1 MEGHASNETVIELSD
16 VHYESHDGTGILKGV
31 NLDVRRGEIMCVI
44 GASGAGKS
52 TLLKLIAGLLR
63 PTLGSIRVLGID
75 ITSLTERQLNDVRKR
90 IGVVFQFG
98 ALFDSLTA
106 FENVAF
112 PLREHTDMSE
122 SKIRERVYEL
132 LDAVGMRGS
141 EHLLPAELSGGMR
154 KRIGIARA
162 LALHPEVILYDE
174 PTSGLDPIMANTINS
189 LIADMRKRYG
199 VTSVIVTHD
208 IHSAFELAD
217 RMAVLHDGRIL
228 VCDTP
233 QAIGESRHP
242 LLHEFIRFGVR
253 KV

>member
-1 MEGHASNETVIELSD
+1 LKGIAEDEIVIELDD
-16 VHYESHDGTGILKGV
+16 VHYEAPDGTKVLSGISLS
-31 NLDVRRGEIMCVI
+31 VRRGEIMCVI

-63 PTLGSIRVLGID
+63 PTYGVVRVLGVD
-75 ITSLTERQLNDVRKR
+75 ITSLPERQLNDVRKR
-90 IGVVFQFG
+90 LGVVFQFG

-112 PLREHTDMSE
+112 PLREHTDMTE
-122 SKIRERVYEL
+122 DEIIGRVIEL
-132 LDAVGMRGS
+132 LDAVGMSDSG
-141 EHLLPAELSGGMR
+141 HLLPAELSGGMR

-162 LALHPEVILYDE
+162 LALHPEIVLYDE
-174 PTSGLDPIMANTINS
+174 PTSGLDPITADAINK
-189 LIADMRKRYG
+189 LISDMRKRYG

-217 RMAVLHDGRIL
+217 RMAMLHDGRIL

-233 QAIGESRHP
+233 LAIRTSHHP
-242 LLHEFIRFGVR
+242 LVQKFIRFGVHGA
-253 KV
+253 

>member
-1 MEGHASNETVIELSD
+1 MEKNISNEHVIELED
-16 VHYESHDGTGILKGV
+16 VHYSVPDGTEVLSGV
-31 NLDVRRGEIMCVI
+31 NLNVKRGEIMCVV

-63 PTLGSIRVLGID
+63 PTSGSVKVLGVD
-75 ITSLTERQLNDVRKR
+75 ITFLTERQLNDVRKR

-112 PLREHTDMSE
+112 PLREHTNMSE
-122 SKIRERVYEL
+122 DEIRERVFEL

-154 KRIGIARA
+154 KRVGIARA
-162 LALHPEVILYDE
+162 LALGPEIVLYDE
-174 PTSGLDPIMANTINS
+174 PTSGLDPIMAGAINS
-189 LIADMRKRYG
+189 LIADMRERYG

-208 IHSAFELAD
+208 IHSAFELSD
-217 RMAVLHDGRIL
+217 RMAMLHDGRIL

-233 QAIGESRHP
+233 RAIKSNHHP
-242 LLHEFIRFGVR
+242 FVQRFIHSGVR
-253 KV
+253 EV